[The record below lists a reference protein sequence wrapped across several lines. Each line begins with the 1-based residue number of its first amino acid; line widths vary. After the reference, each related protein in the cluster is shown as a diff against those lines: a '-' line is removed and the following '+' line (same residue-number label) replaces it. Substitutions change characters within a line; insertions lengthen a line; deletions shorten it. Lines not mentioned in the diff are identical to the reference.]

1 MQRKK
6 ALELVKES
14 VLSLGAEEDQI
25 EAEITEESSFNMV
38 RGFFT
43 SGKKHKNKGPSK
55 TWPYI

>member
-43 SGKKHKNKGPSK
+43 SGKK
-55 TWPYI
+55 T